1 MTRFSKSTLALA
13 ALAGALCVNIRIS
26 HAYQTGDSRWCAV
39 TNKGADTMSCD
50 CEYESS
56 DECAR
61 AIRWQWR
68 LRAINPYWRTL
79 GTRRASSY
87 CVEQAL

>member
-39 TNKGADTMSCD
+39 TNKGADTMSSD

-56 DECAR
+56 DECEGHSLAVAVMRHKSVLANAWYAAR
-61 AIRWQWR
+61 IQ
-68 LRAINPYWRTL
+68 LL
-79 GTRRASSY
+79 
-87 CVEQAL
+87 C